1 MSNLKYLA
9 FRGDDILDRRIREAS
24 NYCDTN
30 HIGAATFGMC
40 RIVLSEL
47 SPIDLDGHQQ
57 LTIVANVEQQVTG
70 NYGYNY
76 AKFFKVS
83 IYHLDRDTSQTLYQF
98 QKFDERF
105 QLYVFNL
112 LFDVLVE
119 IDEANGGKNHL
130 AERRESL
137 LNRLRECRF
146 QKEVLMEKFSKT
158 SPNKK
163 YKAMVYQCL
172 GQGLGEAI
180 KVEIVNRTTNEVL
193 ISKWMTG
200 IPCPIP
206 STEQIYKT
214 HWDGDRFYVVQG
226 KREPRLTGYVEVP

>member
-1 MSNLKYLA
+1 MSNLKDLT
-9 FRGDDILDRRIREAS
+9 FRGDAILDRRIKEAS
-24 NYCDTN
+24 NYCDTS
-30 HIGAATFGMC
+30 HVYAATFGLC

-47 SPIDLDGHQQ
+47 SPIDLDGHGK

-70 NYGYNY
+70 NLGYDHD
-76 AKFFKVS
+76 KFFKVS
-83 IYHLDRDTSQTLYQF
+83 VYHLDRDTSQTIYQF
-98 QKFDERF
+98 QKFDEGF
-105 QLYVFNL
+105 QLYVCNL
-112 LFDVLVE
+112 LLDVLAE

-137 LNRLRECRF
+137 LNRLRECSF

-163 YKAMVYQCL
+163 YKAMVRQCL
-172 GQGLGEAI
+172 GQGIGDAI

-193 ISKWMTG
+193 ISKWMTE
-200 IPCPIP
+200 IPCTIY